1 MKKRER
7 LRDFGAAL
15 SRGGAS
21 TEDEAADSAARIR
34 ARNSRDDTSWLRY
47 LSSLPEDAVAIIEP
61 LEAGTGHPGRARK
74 GKWRLRFEGRK
85 KPFVD
90 HFTGWTGGE
99 DPVAHL
105 ELHFPSRS
113 AAELYCE
120 RIALSH
126 QVHEPE
132 DRHPQRVN
140 KQHFELEPPARL
152 EGWPDKSPG

>member
-90 HFTGWTGGE
+90 HFTGGRAGRIRSHISSCTSPRGVR
-99 DPVAHL
+99 PNFTVSA
-105 ELHFPSRS
+105 SR
-113 AAELYCE
+113 
-120 RIALSH
+120 
-126 QVHEPE
+126 
-132 DRHPQRVN
+132 
-140 KQHFELEPPARL
+140 
-152 EGWPDKSPG
+152 